1 MLLTYV
7 LAFLP
12 PLDAI
17 PRTKLGL
24 FIIKILIRDSLKRSS
39 FISVLSNLQTID
51 MSKYLLKDQIVSA
64 KPAEVDF
71 KVDLYDP
78 EIRDIAKPMDE
89 SQFEAFQHA
98 LQHRVAIIQGP
109 PGKEFYSP
117 CCGLYPLHT

>member
-1 MLLTYV
+1 M
-7 LAFLP
+7 
-12 PLDAI
+12 
-17 PRTKLGL
+17 
-24 FIIKILIRDSLKRSS
+24 
-39 FISVLSNLQTID
+39 LSNLQTID
-51 MSKYLLKDQIVSA
+51 MSKFLLKDQIVSA

-109 PGKEFYSP
+109 PGKGLSWAVWGFYSF
-117 CCGLYPLHT
+117 HTNNCYKQPKIRDSKE